1 MKNTVS
7 FPEWDS
13 VAGHLATG
21 AQGMEKAA
29 GAEQVADAKK
39 MNNEVNKMERSKLIM
54 SIVVGIAAVLII
66 WRVGI
71 YPQPPVPEPA
81 EKPTETK
88 VVTEAE
94 KPPDVQE
101 PGDANEPE
109 VASDVREPGESTD
122 VNEPRIVATAG
133 ESRRPDGV
141 GGQIRPAVITEPGE
155 PVEPNEPMEI
165 VNLKNVEMKTII
177 EKLAK
182 WTGKVI
188 IPTDESM
195 KQKITIYA
203 PEKLPRS
210 KALQKIYSALRMKG
224 YIAEQTDGTIFLK
237 PITEAKLGE
246 VPTIS
251 EDYPLAM
258 VENKDQVVQ
267 KFFKLKNYSPQQM
280 GQIIQP
286 LIGDYGYVGADE
298 STGSLLVIDTVKSLM
313 RIDLIIKQFDVVEV
327 EEIITEIFEI
337 RHGNPTEIVELLQ
350 TLLGDGS
357 SSSSSVRGP
366 GAPGRGRGPFSVQ
379 RPGSS
384 SSSSRGRSSGGTAT
398 SVTVGT
404 SRTPAILIAEP
415 TYNWII
421 VKATA
426 QDIKK
431 ISEWIEKLDRAVPTL
446 FVDQPLSR
454 IENKNQVVQKFFK
467 LENYSPSQMSQI
479 VEPLI
484 SETGYVSAD
493 ETTGNL
499 VVIDTVEN
507 LMRIEMIISQFDV
520 PEAEQT
526 VTEIFEIHYSDPAEI
541 VQLLR
546 MLISGEAGTSTR
558 SLGRSSGYGR
568 SSYGRSSYSRT
579 SYSSS
584 RGYMSGRGG
593 SRSGS
598 SSVLIGPSEEPIV
611 LIPEP
616 TRKWII
622 ARASAEDMKRIGEW
636 IDKLDKEE
644 PVKSEHERISIT
656 YADVSEVADRLN
668 EALQQMPGS
677 ELQASVL
684 IQPLEQARQIVIF
697 GRADMRQMVKNLIAE
712 IDIPAGL
719 FQTEHFRLRYADP
732 DQIKEKIEEL
742 YSATSPYSGSRYTSV
757 YYFGSSRGSTAM
769 SADTV
774 KVISYITL
782 KQVTVI
788 ASAENME
795 KIRKQ
800 IAEWDVPI
808 NVDEVKPRIIT
819 LQNSD
824 PVQMAELLKTLFTE
838 ESSRG
843 LSIYDIL
850 FGSGAEEKQK
860 IVGPLYGQLTFEEV
874 PGTKKIIVISKIPEA
889 YDVIEGL
896 VLDLDREEMG
906 EVPKVITLKYADPE
920 DLSERLNAMFVEAG
934 QTARIRLTAQG
945 LSTASEMGASST
957 QSTQSTQSNQS
968 STSGQSDSSTYTP
981 PWSGSGAR
989 SSIDEELP
997 ISNVIGRI
1005 RFVPEPHTK
1014 SIMTL
1019 APPEFI
1025 DEIEGLI
1032 AELDVPG
1039 KQVMIEA
1046 IIVEVEHS
1054 KVTSLGVELST
1065 NPNAFGTLGENALM
1079 ALGNLTHIGTH
1090 GSVAGTIAPASE
1102 RPSPIGAERSGTV
1115 LGVGT
1120 DIYALIDFLIKTTN
1134 AKILNQQTLWTKDN
1148 EEASFFKGSEVP
1160 FLGSVTQAVN
1170 VGTQQSITYEPV
1182 GMQLRARPSITP
1194 EDKVDIV
1201 VNVEIS
1207 QLTPDREPSTGI
1219 LIRSK
1224 MNTTTNMIVEN
1235 KQTLLLGG
1243 ILFQKDSQVERK
1255 LPGFGDL
1262 PLVGGLFRHNQ
1273 VTQTNSELLVFMTPH
1288 VIEESAK
1295 ELPEA
1300 VEEKKEILDN
1310 TREQLEAVLE
1320 VIG

>member
-1 MKNTVS
+1 
-7 FPEWDS
+7 
-13 VAGHLATG
+13 LATG
-21 AQGMEKAA
+21 ARETEKAA
-29 GAEQVADAKK
+29 DAEQVADGKK
-39 MNNEVNKMERSKLIM
+39 TINEVSKMERSKLIM

-66 WRVGI
+66 WRVGF
-71 YPQPPVPEPA
+71 YPPVPEQT

-88 VVTEAE
+88 VVTETKQPVE
-94 KPPDVQE
+94 VQK
-101 PGDANEPE
+101 PGDANEPA
-109 VASDVREPGESTD
+109 VASEVSETRRVAD
-122 VNEPRIVATAG
+122 VNEPVKVVAAVQLD
-133 ESRRPDGV
+133 E
-141 GGQIRPAVITEPGE
+141 PA
-155 PVEPNEPMEI
+155 EPNEPMENL
-165 VNLKNVEMKTII
+165 NLKNVEMKTII

-188 IPTDESM
+188 IPTDESL

-210 KALQKIYSALRMKG
+210 EALQKIYSALRIKG
-224 YIAEQTDGTIFLK
+224 YVAVPTDGSIFLQ
-237 PITEAKLGE
+237 PITEAKVGE

-267 KFFKLKNYSPQQM
+267 KFFKLNNYSPSQM

-286 LIGDYGYVGADE
+286 LIGDYGYLSTDE
-298 STGSLLVIDTVKSLM
+298 STGSLMVIDTVRTLM
-313 RIDLIIKQFDVVEV
+313 RISLIIEQFDVVEV
-327 EEIITEIFEI
+327 EEIKTTYFEI
-337 RHGNPTEIVELLQ
+337 HHGNPTEIVELLQ
-350 TLLGDGS
+350 TLLSDGS
-357 SSSSSVRGP
+357 NISMRGP
-366 GAPGRGRGPFSVQ
+366 GGPGRGRGPSSMQ
-379 RPGSS
+379 RPGGSS
-384 SSSSRGRSSGGTAT
+384 SSRSRSSGGAAT

-404 SRTPAILIAEP
+404 SRTPAVLIAQP

-426 QDIKK
+426 EDIKQ
-431 ISEWIEKLDRAVPTL
+431 ITEWIKRLDRAVPTL
-446 FVDQPLSR
+446 LVEQPLASF
-454 IENKNQVVQKFFK
+454 ENKNQIVQKFFK

-479 VEPLI
+479 VGPLI

-493 ETTGNL
+493 ESTGNL
-499 VVIDTVEN
+499 LVLDTVEN
-507 LMRIEMIISQFDV
+507 LMRIEMIIAEFDV

-526 VTEIFEIHYSDPAEI
+526 VTEIFEIRYGDPSEI

-546 MLISGEAGTSTR
+546 MLITGETGTSSR
-558 SLGRSSGYGR
+558 SLGRSSSYGR

-584 RGYMSGRGG
+584 RGYSSRGG
-593 SRSGS
+593 SRTGS
-598 SSVLIGPSEEPIV
+598 SSSVMIGPSEQPVV

-616 TRKWII
+616 NRKWII

-636 IDKLDKEE
+636 IEKLDHEE
-644 PVKSEHERISIT
+644 PVKAEHETISIT
-656 YADVSEVADRLN
+656 FANVEEVAERLN
-668 EALQQMPGS
+668 EAMQQMPGS
-677 ELQASVL
+677 ELQTSVL

-697 GRADMRQMVKNLIAE
+697 GREDMRVIVKKLIAE
-712 IDIPAGL
+712 IDIPSGEYETRVFEL
-719 FQTEHFRLRYADP
+719 KHADP
-732 DQIKEKIEEL
+732 DQIKENIDNL
-742 YSATSPYSGSRYTSV
+742 YSETGPTSGSASYYYYRY
-757 YYFGSSRGSTAM
+757 GRGSQGSDAE
-769 SADTV
+769 TV
-774 KVISYITL
+774 KAISFPTMG
-782 KQVTVI
+782 QVTVI
-788 ASAENME
+788 AAPHNML
-795 KIRKQ
+795 KITEQ
-800 IAEWDVPI
+800 IAEWDVPLD
-808 NVDEVKPRIIT
+808 VDKVKPRIIE
-819 LQNSD
+819 LHNSD

-838 ESSRG
+838 EG
-843 LSIYDIL
+843 DGGMSIFDLL
-850 FGSGAEEKQK
+850 FGRGTEEKEK

-896 VLDLDREEMG
+896 ILDLDREEMG
-906 EVPKVITLKYADPE
+906 EVPKVLQLKYADPE

-945 LSTASEMGASST
+945 LSTASEMDDSDTSS
-957 QSTQSTQSNQS
+957 SSSNNQTDS
-968 STSGQSDSSTYTP
+968 QSDSSTYTP

-1005 RFVPEPHTK
+1005 RFVPDPHTK

-1046 IIVEVEHS
+1046 IIVEIEHS
-1054 KVTSLGVELST
+1054 KVTSLGVQLAT
-1065 NPNAFGTLGENALM
+1065 NPAAFGTLSENAVT
-1079 ALGNLTHIGTH
+1079 ALSNLTHIGTH
-1090 GSVAGTIAPASE
+1090 GSAAGTIAPSALT
-1102 RPSPIGAERSGTV
+1102 PTPIGATGSGTV

-1120 DIYALIDFLIKTTN
+1120 DIYALIDFLVKTTD
-1134 AKILNQQTLWTKDN
+1134 AKIMNQQTLWTKDN
-1148 EEASFFKGSEVP
+1148 KEASFFKGSEVA
-1160 FLGSVTQAVN
+1160 FLGSESVTQQTT
-1170 VGTQQSITYEPV
+1170 TQNISFERV
-1182 GMQLRARPSITP
+1182 GMELRARPSITP
-1194 EDKVDIV
+1194 EDKVDMV
-1201 VNVEIS
+1201 VNVNIS
-1207 QLTPDREPSTGI
+1207 SLTTDLVNNQPV
-1219 LIRSK
+1219 RSK

-1262 PLVGGLFRHNQ
+1262 PLVGGLFRHNLI
-1273 VTQTNSELLVFMTPH
+1273 TQTNSELLVFMTPH